1 MRTLLLCFLAFPLA
15 ITTIPRVTAAQDGV
29 PPDTVHTKRGTVE
42 FIGLDRWSLDQLTD
56 SLKAIAPD
64 RSLHFCAATLKDPL
78 GFADAGVIRY
88 FGSGKFYTVITAVEP
103 ADSNRVQ
110 YRDPPADTLNLP
122 NDWAFPIDLAK
133 EQPRMFD
140 VAFQL
145 YDEVLKGGADSARA
159 LAEERKSVDAE
170 AAAQLWSW
178 LQEHDTPETRQR
190 ALRHLTEDADSL
202 HRKIAATALV
212 NFADDDRVWHALAD
226 ALRDADNRVR
236 FAAQITL
243 GTMLRA
249 GTVPTVDWQP
259 ATPSLRHLLDGTNV
273 FAYRLV
279 LRMLAET
286 NVDPALQEEL
296 MGGGGE
302 LVLGYYRSTYD
313 HVQTVADRFLK
324 QISGHRYERPEKW
337 EQWIRSLPAEEGG

>member
-1 MRTLLLCFLAFPLA
+1 MRTLLLFFFAVLLALL
-15 ITTIPRVTAAQDGV
+15 TIPRVTAAQDGV
-29 PPDTVHTKRGTVE
+29 TPDTVHTKRGTVE

-88 FGSGKFYTVITAVEP
+88 FGSEELYTVITAVEP
-103 ADSNRVQ
+103 GDSNRVQ
-110 YRDPPADTLNLP
+110 YREPPSDTLQLP
-122 NDWAFPIDLAK
+122 DDWAFPLNLAK
-133 EQPRMFD
+133 EQPRTFD
-140 VAFQL
+140 AVFQL

-159 LAEERKSVDAE
+159 LAEERKSIDAE
-170 AAAQLWSW
+170 SAGQLWSW
-178 LQEHDTPETRQR
+178 LREHDTSETKRR
-190 ALRHLTEDADSL
+190 AVRHLTEDADSL
-202 HRKIAATALV
+202 HRKIAAAALV

-249 GTVPTVDWQP
+249 GDVPPVDWQP
-259 ATPSLRHLLDGTNV
+259 ATESLRYLLDGTNA

-279 LRMLAET
+279 LWMLAET
-286 NVDPALQEEL
+286 RVDPALQEEL
-296 MGGGGE
+296 LSGGGT
-302 LVLGYYRSTYD
+302 LVLGYYGSDYD
-313 HVQTVADRFLK
+313 HVQTVADRFLQ
-324 QISGHRYERPEKW
+324 QISGRRHESLQQW
-337 EQWIRSLPAEEGG
+337 QQWIDNLPAE